1 MKLPLSWLNDYLKL
15 ENVSVKEY
23 CDALT
28 LSGSKVEG
36 ASVEGSEVE
45 GVVFGRILTKERHT
59 NSDHMWITTVD
70 VGTEVLQIVTG
81 AQNIEVGQI
90 VPVAVNGAKLP
101 GGITIKNGKLRGVA
115 SNGMLCSHEEL
126 GFEMGVIPGSD
137 PNGILIF
144 QKEYPLGADV
154 MEALGEKETVVEF
167 EITSNRPDCLSVVGL
182 ARETAATFNVP
193 FSIPPIEVKE
203 EAGGNISDEFKVTV
217 EAPDLCPRYA
227 CRLVKD
233 IKIGPSPEWMQ
244 KRLRAAG
251 VRPISNIVDITNY
264 VMLEYGQPM
273 HAFDLNYLEGGEII
287 VRRAKNGEKIVTL
300 DEQSHILDDSML
312 VICDAKKPVAVA
324 GVMGGENSEIKD
336 DTRAVLFEGANF
348 LRGSVRVTAKKLGM
362 RTEASSRYEKGLDPK
377 MVEIA
382 LNRACRLVEQL
393 GAGKVVHGMIDV
405 DNSNNEQTV
414 IPFRPDRIRAFLG
427 AEISD
432 GFMIDALSRLDIKV
446 DTEKA
451 EILPP
456 SYRMDIECEAD
467 VAEEVARIYGY
478 DKIPSTLIGGET
490 TMGGL
495 NRNQTL
501 TNKLK
506 AALVGQ
512 GFYEILTYS
521 FTSPKSLDMINAGE
535 ELRKNIE
542 IMNPLGEDTSV
553 MRTTSAT
560 SMLEVLA
567 RNYNHK
573 NKDVRLFELA
583 TVYLADKL
591 PLEKLPTEKKII
603 TMGAYGSIDFYEFKG
618 AVEEVLDVMGV
629 KDVSFDTAELNPIYH
644 PGKSADVYI
653 NRKKVGTI
661 GEVHPEVSENYGLG
675 ETYLGE
681 IDLDSVLNGSGG
693 GIKYKQ
699 ICRFPAVTRD
709 IAMLVDD
716 DVKAADIESIIRRAG
731 GNLLEELN
739 LFDIYKGSQIPEG
752 KKSVAYSAVY
762 RADRTL
768 KDEEINKI
776 FNKTVRSLE
785 HNLGAILR

>member
-15 ENVSVKEY
+15 DNVSVKEY

-45 GVVFGRILTKERHT
+45 GVVFGKILTKERHT

-70 VGTEVLQIVTG
+70 IGTETLQIVTG
-81 AQNIEVGQI
+81 AQNIEVGQL

-144 QKEYPLGADV
+144 QQDYPLGADV
-154 MEALGEKETVVEF
+154 MEALGEKETVIEF
-167 EITSNRPDCLSVVGL
+167 EITSNRPDCLSVIGL

-203 EAGGNISDEFKVTV
+203 EAGGDINEIAKVTV
-217 EAPDLCPRYA
+217 EDSELCPRYA

-244 KRLRAAG
+244 KRLKAAG

-273 HAFDLNYLEGGEII
+273 HAFDLDFLEGHEII
-287 VRRAKNGEKIVTL
+287 VRRAKNGEEIVTL
-300 DEQSHILDDSML
+300 DEQPHTLDDSML
-312 VICDAKKPVAVA
+312 MICDGRKPVCVA
-324 GVMGGENSEIKD
+324 GVMGGENSEIKE
-336 DTRAVLFEGANF
+336 TTKAVLFESANF
-348 LRGSVRVTAKKLGM
+348 LRGSVRVTAKKLGL
-362 RTEASSRYEKGLDPK
+362 RTEASSRYEKGLDPN
-377 MVEIA
+377 MVPAA
-382 LNRACRLVEQL
+382 LNRACQLVEEL

-405 DNSNNEQTV
+405 DNSTHTPTV
-414 IPFRPDRIRAFLG
+414 IPFRPDRIRSFIG
-427 AEISD
+427 ADISNE
-432 GFMIDALSRLDIKV
+432 FMLDALSRLDIKA
-446 DTEKA
+446 DTDKM
-451 EILPP
+451 EIIPP

-467 VAEEVARIYGY
+467 IAEEIARIYGY
-478 DKIPSTLIGGET
+478 DKIPSTLISGET

-495 NRNQTL
+495 SKNQTL
-501 TNKLK
+501 SNKLK

-521 FTSPKSLDMINAGE
+521 FTSPKTLDMINAGE
-535 ELRKNIE
+535 ELRNTVNIL
-542 IMNPLGEDTSV
+542 NPLGEDASV
-553 MRTTSAT
+553 MRTTSVT

-583 TVYLADKL
+583 TVYLAKKL
-591 PLEKLPTEKKII
+591 PLEELPEEKKII
-603 TMGAYGSIDFYEFKG
+603 TLGAYGNIDFFDFKG
-618 AVEEVLDVMGV
+618 AVEEMLDVMGV
-629 KDVSFDTAELNPIYH
+629 KGYSFDTAKPNPVYH
-644 PGKSADVYI
+644 PGKSADVFI

-661 GEVHPEVSENYGLG
+661 GEVHPETAEKYGIG
-675 ETYLGE
+675 ETYAGE
-681 IDLDSVLNGSGG
+681 IDLEAVLSNAGDDV
-693 GIKYKQ
+693 KYKQ
-699 ICRFPAVTRD
+699 LCRFPAVTRD

-716 DVKAADIESIIRRAG
+716 SVKAAEIENVIRKAG

-739 LFDIYKGSQIPEG
+739 LFDVYKGKQIPDG

-762 RADRTL
+762 RGNRTL

-785 HNLGAILR
+785 HNLGAVLR